1 MAFPMIL
8 RAVSPIPMGRTPGH
22 LSRAIS
28 LHATNADSPLGST
41 KQVQS
46 RLATDAS
53 VLQISVEAV
62 LNEVHSLFH
71 AAVSKPDGPAA
82 PSILRAVLRMSWP
95 SILSKVIGCGSVV

>member
-8 RAVSPIPMGRTPGH
+8 RTVSPIPMGRTPGH

-28 LHATNADSPLGST
+28 LHATNADSQLGST

-53 VLQISVEAV
+53 MLHISVEAV

-71 AAVSKPDGPAA
+71 KAVSKPDGTAA

-95 SILSKVIGCGSVV
+95 SILSKVIRCGSVV